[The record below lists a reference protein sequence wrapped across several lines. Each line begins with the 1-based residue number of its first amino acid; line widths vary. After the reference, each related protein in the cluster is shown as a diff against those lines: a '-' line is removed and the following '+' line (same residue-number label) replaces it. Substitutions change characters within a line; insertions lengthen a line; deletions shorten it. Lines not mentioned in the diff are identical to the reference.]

1 MVRKQIKRKQSNV
14 KKLIISVGALGVM
27 SFTTNEII
35 DTFLLSEAINNV
47 QDMRE
52 WMEEDI
58 YNGRLDESV
67 GSDYL
72 DVLNETEDMLIDYYK
87 LNTTNNR

>member
-1 MVRKQIKRKQSNV
+1 M
-14 KKLIISVGALGVM
+14 KKILIAVGALGVM